1 VEQAVDQAISDLGG
15 RLDIFVANAGIP
27 WVQGSVLTGDLD
39 HYRDVIAKNVDG
51 TFYCARAVGKVWKRQ
66 KETGKGLDG
75 TALTNYREG
84 SFIATAS
91 ISGLIVNIPQ
101 SQAVYNASKAAIVQL
116 CKKDPLMVNDG
127 KLIILGKSL
136 AVEWVR
142 FARVNTVSPGYIAT
156 DITSFAD
163 PAMKNVWKGRTPMG
177 REGTPHE
184 LQGIFI
190 YLASDAASYTTGM

>member
-1 VEQAVDQAISDLGG
+1 MEQAVDQAISDLGG

-51 TFYCARAVGKVWKRQ
+51 TFYCARAAGKVWKRQ

-75 TALTNYREG
+75 TPLTNYREG

-116 CKKDPLMVNDG
+116 CKK
-127 KLIILGKSL
+127 
-136 AVEWVR
+136 R
-142 FARVNTVSPGYIAT
+142 
-156 DITSFAD
+156 SF
-163 PAMKNVWKGRTPMG
+163 NG
-177 REGTPHE
+177 
-184 LQGIFI
+184 Q
-190 YLASDAASYTTGM
+190 

>member
-1 VEQAVDQAISDLGG
+1 MSGA
-15 RLDIFVANAGIP
+15 
-27 WVQGSVLTGDLD
+27 LD

-51 TFYCARAVGKVWKRQ
+51 TFYCARAAGKVWKRQ

-75 TALTNYREG
+75 TPLTNYREG
-84 SFIATAS
+84 SFIATGS

-116 CKKDPLMVNDG
+116 CKKSPSVNNNE
-127 KLIILGKSL
+127 KLINPGKSL
-136 AVEWVR
+136 AVEWVH

-156 DITSFAD
+156 EITSFAD
-163 PAMKNVWKGRTPMG
+163 PAMKDVWRGRTPMG

-190 YLASDAASYTTGM
+190 YLASDAASYTTGMQSST